1 MKSRS
6 MMIQA
11 TWVSNLI
18 DALEI
23 YPLITLYWAKKL
35 TGILSFLTLQHLKN
49 ELLFNELCLD
59 PILLYLLILFS
70 LDTYR

>member
-6 MMIQA
+6 IMIQA
-11 TWVSNLI
+11 AWVSNLI

-23 YPLITLYWAKKL
+23 YPFITLYWAKKL
-35 TGILSFLTLQHLKN
+35 TGILSFLTLPHLKN

-59 PILLYLLILFS
+59 PILFYLLILFS